1 MPPRKRVFDKKNAQ
15 NFQLVFRSQN
25 DPRIHDPD
33 APGMVFAERQAP
45 NSNKHRNDDWDAP
58 TSNGAST
65 LSGVSRSSK
74 IKSRRDLEGEYGGR
88 VRVNEG
94 EAANYGIFYDDS
106 QYDYMQ
112 HLREMGTSGNAT
124 FVPAKTGGDKGKKKM
139 KLEDMLENMN
149 MGDGQSEAGMSMSS
163 TASSSA
169 ADLFGEDMA
178 PSEFVRPS
186 TYQDQ
191 QNIPD
196 AIAGF
201 QPDMDPRLREVL
213 EALEDEAYVDDEDD
227 IFDEL
232 AKDGQEVDP
241 RAWQN
246 EDEFDDEDDGWATD
260 DTIKPTKESK
270 SPQDAVSREGV
281 DLPPADGPAPDVE
294 DVDGDWMAE
303 FNKFKKDAKAQKTQ
317 KQTAAPSELQS
328 FVTGTDMTGAR
339 RKKRKGAKTS
349 TSNYSMT
356 SSALFRTDQQSL
368 LDERFEKIE
377 EEYANDGFGDDNMSL
392 ASGMSGI
399 SVYSKASEMDEQAPG
414 LRTDFDS
421 ILDEFSGQFSGSGR
435 KRGNKRNGYK
445 DGLAQ
450 LDDIRKDLGPAKFK
464 QSSKAR

>member
-33 APGMVFAERQAP
+33 APDMVFAEVQAP

-58 TSNGAST
+58 TSSGAST
-65 LSGVSRSSK
+65 VSVSQNGK
-74 IKSRRDLEGEYGGR
+74 IKSRRDLEGEFAGR
-88 VRVNEG
+88 VRQNEG
-94 EAANYGIFYDDS
+94 EAANYGVFYDDS
-106 QYDYMQ
+106 KYDYMQ
-112 HLREMGTSGNAT
+112 HLRELGTSSNAT
-124 FVPAKTGGDKGKKKM
+124 FVPAKSAEEKGKRKM

-149 MGDGQSEAGMSMSS
+149 MGDGRSEADMSMTS

-169 ADLFGEDMA
+169 ADLFGEDLA

-213 EALEDEAYVDDEDD
+213 EALEDDAYVDDEEDF
-227 IFDEL
+227 FDEL
-232 AKDGQEVDP
+232 AKDAHEVDS
-241 RAWQN
+241 RDWQD
-246 EDEFDDEDDGWATD
+246 EDDFEDDDGWATD
-260 DTIKPTKESK
+260 DTIKPAKETKS
-270 SPQDAVSREGV
+270 SRSVDAVSADGV
-281 DLPPADGPAPDVE
+281 ELPPADGPAPDM
-294 DVDGDWMAE
+294 DDGDGDWMAE
-303 FNKFKKDAKAQKTQ
+303 FNKFKKDAKASKAQ
-317 KQTAAPSELQS
+317 KQPAAPSEMQS

-368 LDERFEKIE
+368 LDERFDKIE
-377 EEYANDGFGDDNMSL
+377 EEYADDGFGDDDMSL

-399 SVYSKASEMDEQAPG
+399 SVYSKASEMGGQAPG

-421 ILDEFSGQFSGSGR
+421 ILDEFSNQHAGSGR
-435 KRGNKRNGYK
+435 KRGHKKNGYK

-450 LDDIRKDLGPAKFK
+450 LDEVRKGLGPAKFR
-464 QSSKAR
+464 QSSRAR

>member
-1 MPPRKRVFDKKNAQ
+1 MPPRRKVFDKKNAQ
-15 NFQLVFRSQN
+15 NFHLVFRSQN

-33 APGMVFAERQAP
+33 APDMVFAEAPAP

-58 TSNGAST
+58 TSSGAST

-74 IKSRRDLEGEYGGR
+74 IKSRRDLEGEFGGR

-106 QYDYMQ
+106 RYDYMQ
-112 HLREMGTSGNAT
+112 HLRELGTSGNAT
-124 FVPAKTGGDKGKKKM
+124 FVPAKVAEEKGKKKM
-139 KLEDMLENMN
+139 KLEDMLENMH

-191 QNIPD
+191 QSIPD

-232 AKDGQEVDP
+232 AKDGQEVDS
-241 RAWQN
+241 RAWQ
-246 EDEFDDEDDGWATD
+246 DEGDFDDEDDGWATD

-270 SPQDAVSREGV
+270 SPRDAVSKEGV
-281 DLPPADGPAPDVE
+281 ELPPADGPVPEME
-294 DVDGDWMAE
+294 DADDDWMAE
-303 FNKFKKDAKAQKTQ
+303 FNKFKKDAKAAKAQ
-317 KQTAAPSELQS
+317 KQVAPSELQS

-368 LDERFEKIE
+368 LDERFDKIE
-377 EEYANDGFGDDNMSL
+377 EDYANDGFGDDMSL
-392 ASGMSGI
+392 VSGMSGI
-399 SVYSKASEMDEQAPG
+399 SVYSKASEMGGQAPG

-421 ILDEFSGQFSGSGR
+421 ILDEFSGQYVDSGR
-435 KRGNKRNGYK
+435 KRGNKKNGYK

-450 LDDIRKDLGPAKFK
+450 LDDVRKGLGPAKLK